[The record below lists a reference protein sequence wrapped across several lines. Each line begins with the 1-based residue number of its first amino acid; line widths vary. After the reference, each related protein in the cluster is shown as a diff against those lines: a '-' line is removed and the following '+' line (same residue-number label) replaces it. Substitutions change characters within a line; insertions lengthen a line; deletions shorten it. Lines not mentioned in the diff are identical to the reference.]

1 MNVLVEGHQL
11 VVQGGCLYW
20 RDSSHQYLWLYT
32 THTNLPMQYW
42 EWSEGEGVLLGAL
55 IGTGMRGVMACVSV
69 CHDTRLVRLIQL
81 G

>member
-55 IGTGMRGVMACVSV
+55 SRGGDDAEGHGGRHQIS
-69 CHDTRLVRLIQL
+69 
-81 G
+81 